1 MEHEQEPPA
10 ASTIVGLS
18 FDDPFRAREFQI
30 AAMGLVAKH
39 DIELIDVVTI
49 IKDDEGKTRVA
60 ETIDPSPGQS
70 ALSGGMWAG
79 LFGLLLGGPIG
90 WAAGVA
96 VGAGVG
102 AVTAKVVDLGLPD
115 DWVAWFRD
123 AVQPGTHTV
132 VLLFGDV
139 DAAAAM
145 RELERFAGARL
156 VYANVPPD
164 MVARI
169 RETIGDPS
177 TGPLTQEAPGG
188 AGEQD
193 DDSTPPTADA
203 TVPVDEPGPAPAAAE
218 APGTTPDSPTG

>member
-1 MEHEQEPPA
+1 MVNEHDPSPA
-10 ASTIVGLS
+10 PTGPGDGDVPRASTIVGLS
-18 FDDPFRAREFQI
+18 FDDPFRAQEFHI
-30 AAMGLVAKH
+30 SAIGLGNKH
-39 DIELIDVVTI
+39 DLELLDVVTI
-49 IKDDEGKTRVA
+49 VKDENGKTHVA
-60 ETIDPSPGQS
+60 ETIDPSPGRS

-123 AVQPGTHTV
+123 AVQPGTYTV
-132 VLLFGDV
+132 VLLFGEV
-139 DAAAAM
+139 DAVAAL

-164 MVARI
+164 VVGRI
-169 RETIGDPS
+169 REAIGDPS
-177 TGPLTQEAPGG
+177 TGPLTSEPPSDDDPTPPFGG
-188 AGEQD
+188 A
-193 DDSTPPTADA
+193 
-203 TVPVDEPGPAPAAAE
+203 VEPAE
-218 APGTTPDSPTG
+218 G

>member
-1 MEHEQEPPA
+1 MSNDHPHDAAAIDPA

-18 FDDPFRAREFQI
+18 FEDAFRAREFQI
-30 AAMGLVAKH
+30 AAMGMVSKH
-39 DIELIDVVTI
+39 DLQLLDVVTI
-49 IKDDEGKTRVA
+49 VKDETGKTHVA
-60 ETIDPSPGQS
+60 ETIDPSPGRS
-70 ALSGGMWAG
+70 AISGGMWAG

-96 VGAGVG
+96 VGAVGG

-139 DAAAAM
+139 DIAAATA
-145 RELERFAGARL
+145 ELERFAGARL

-164 MVARI
+164 VVARI
-169 RETIGDPS
+169 RTAIGDPS
-177 TGPLTQEAPGG
+177 TAPLTQDPADPAGAGTDGSSAGASTGQPEAPP
-188 AGEQD
+188 AG
-193 DDSTPPTADA
+193 
-203 TVPVDEPGPAPAAAE
+203 
-218 APGTTPDSPTG
+218 

>member
-1 MEHEQEPPA
+1 MVNEDDPTTATPTGADAAGDPPR

-18 FDDPFRAREFQI
+18 FDDPFRAQEFHL
-30 AAMGLVAKH
+30 AAIGLGSKH
-39 DIELIDVVTI
+39 DLELLDVVTI
-49 IKDDEGKTRVA
+49 VKDEQGKTHVA
-60 ETIDPSPGQS
+60 ETIDPSPGRS

-115 DWVAWFRD
+115 DWVAWFRE

-139 DAAAAM
+139 DATAALK
-145 RELERFAGARL
+145 ELQRFAGARL

-164 MVARI
+164 VVGRI
-169 RETIGDPS
+169 REAIHDPG
-177 TGPLTQEAPGG
+177 TGPLAQERSEDDDPMPPLGG
-188 AGEQD
+188 AVE
-193 DDSTPPTADA
+193 PAD
-203 TVPVDEPGPAPAAAE
+203 G
-218 APGTTPDSPTG
+218 

>member
-1 MEHEQEPPA
+1 MLGFMEHKHWPSHKSDPATGDGTDGPA

-18 FDDPFRAREFQI
+18 FDDPFRAKEFQI
-30 AAMGLVAKH
+30 AAMGMVAKH
-39 DIELIDVVTI
+39 EMQLLDVVTI
-49 IKDDEGKTRVA
+49 AKDENGRTHVV
-60 ETIDPSPGQS
+60 ETIDPSPGRS

-102 AVTAKVVDLGLPD
+102 AVAAKIVDLGLPD

-139 DAAAAM
+139 DISAAVA
-145 RELERFAGARL
+145 ELERFTGARL
-156 VYANVPPD
+156 VYANVAPD
-164 MVARI
+164 VVDRI
-169 RETIGDPS
+169 RKAIGDPS
-177 TGPLTQEAPGG
+177 TGPLTQDPGDSDDRKPPSGG
-188 AGEQD
+188 AVELADGL
-193 DDSTPPTADA
+193 SAPPAD
-203 TVPVDEPGPAPAAAE
+203 
-218 APGTTPDSPTG
+218 